1 LGIFYFIECC
11 GRNNDFGDE
20 LWEFEQSL
28 SDYVAFWQIV
38 LTFPIYLKLR

>member
-1 LGIFYFIECC
+1 LQILGFIECC

-28 SDYVAFWQIV
+28 SDDVAFWQIV
-38 LTFPIYLKLR
+38 LIFIIY